1 MTSPSIACSGPIG
14 EVAVEILRPFG
25 KIVVADD
32 SSEKALLKIL
42 EGAVGLVLRGNG
54 VGSARVI
61 ETATDLKVIG
71 RSGVGY
77 DNVEVQ
83 SANARGIPIIITP
96 GANTQAVAEAALTYM
111 LALSKK
117 MIYWDMQLKQGNWKS
132 RFEQSPGDLEGASL
146 GVIGF
151 GRIGCRLA
159 QLIRPFGMS
168 VLAYDPY
175 VTAETASEYGATLVE
190 LEELLRKSDFV
201 SIHALLN
208 ENSRGLI
215 DRARLS
221 LMKPGSFLINLARGA
236 IIENLDVL
244 YKALTDGP
252 LAAVALD
259 VFEPEPPDVSHPIF
273 KLDNCLTSPHAIC
286 MSKRAMYTSFKMMAT
301 DMAAVLEGRKPKFVA
316 NPEALA

>member
-1 MTSPSIACSGPIG
+1 
-14 EVAVEILRPFG
+14 
-25 KIVVADD
+25 
-32 SSEKALLKIL
+32 
-42 EGAVGLVLRGNG
+42 
-54 VGSARVI
+54 
-61 ETATDLKVIG
+61 
-71 RSGVGY
+71 
-77 DNVEVQ
+77 
-83 SANARGIPIIITP
+83 
-96 GANTQAVAEAALTYM
+96 
-111 LALSKK
+111 
-117 MIYWDMQLKQGNWKS
+117 
-132 RFEQSPGDLEGASL
+132 
-146 GVIGF
+146 
-151 GRIGCRLA
+151 
-159 QLIRPFGMS
+159 
-168 VLAYDPY
+168 

-208 ENSRGLI
+208 ENTRGLI
-215 DRARLS
+215 NRARLS